1 MKKPRTRFIL
11 LFTQLIMPGYLRI
24 SSFFSTLFITTLAL
38 ILSWGLYLNP
48 VIAENPGEATP
59 EKAPIVIDGQQI
71 FEIGGLGQTSAK
83 ERAQEINN
91 RLREAVRSEG
101 KIEVTV
107 PENSQNPQIL
117 WNNQQL
123 LTVTPS
129 DTEDRNNP
137 QTQAQIWGTQIQA
150 SLVNS
155 QSQRSLGYLRNMSI
169 VSIGILILAFAL
181 SWLLGFLRARFLAK
195 IIDQLNKTSAR
206 FAGADLVRG
215 LTVLLHLLLITAR
228 LGIWVVSILYI
239 ANLFPY
245 TRQWSYRITSVLI
258 SSFTSSFVSLGSRSY
273 TVIDFL
279 ILGGLLFTLV
289 IVAGSATNILRTRV
303 LSAAGINRGA
313 QEAIA
318 ILAKY
323 SLIVIGGLVLLQVW
337 GLELSSLTILAS
349 ALSIGV
355 GFGLQDIAKNFG
367 SGLVLV
373 FERPIQVG
381 DFIEVGKL
389 NGTVERIGARSTE
402 IRTLDHVSIIV
413 PNSRF
418 LESEVVN
425 WSHRNPISRLHIPV
439 GVSYS
444 ANPETVRQILLETVQ
459 SHPSVLASPPPS
471 ILFKRF
477 GDSSLDFDLLVWT
490 SEPHKQF
497 VTISDLYFDIFK
509 ALAEHNI
516 EIPFPQRDLHIRS
529 GTLGLSPEIEAA
541 LVRLSESNFHQ
552 YNQHHRDQDSEV
564 ANGN

>member
-1 MKKPRTRFIL
+1 MSCR
-11 LFTQLIMPGYLRI
+11 YLRI
-24 SSFFSTLFITTLAL
+24 SSLFSTVFLITLAL
-38 ILSWGLYLNP
+38 IFSWGLYINP
-48 VIAENPGEATP
+48 VIAENQ

-71 FEIGGLGQTSAK
+71 FEIGESGNQSAK
-83 ERAQEINN
+83 ERAQEVNN
-91 RLREAVRSEG
+91 RLRQAVRSDQ

-107 PENSQNPQIL
+107 PENQKTPQIL
-117 WNNQQL
+117 LNNQQL
-123 LTVTPS
+123 LTVTPN
-129 DTEDRNNP
+129 DIEDENSP
-137 QTQAQIWGTQIQA
+137 QTQAQIWGRQIQN
-150 SLVNS
+150 SLINA
-155 QSQRSLGYLRNMSI
+155 QSQRSLGYLRNMTLVSVGII
-169 VSIGILILAFAL
+169 VLAFAL
-181 SWLLGFLRARFLAK
+181 SWLLGFLRGRFLEK
-195 IIDQLNKTSAR
+195 IIEQLNKTSAR

-228 LGIWVVSILYI
+228 LGIWIGSILYI

-245 TRQWSYRITSVLI
+245 TRQWSYRITSILI

-323 SLIVIGGLVLLQVW
+323 GFIVIGGLVLLQVW

-444 ANPETVRQILLETVQ
+444 ANPETVRQILLAAVQ

-477 GDSSLDFDLLVWT
+477 GDSSLDFELLIWT

-541 LVRLSESNFHQ
+541 LVRLSKSNFHQ

>member
-1 MKKPRTRFIL
+1 MSCR
-11 LFTQLIMPGYLRI
+11 YLRI
-24 SSFFSTLFITTLAL
+24 SSLFSTVFLITLAL
-38 ILSWGLYLNP
+38 IFSWGLYINP
-48 VIAENPGEATP
+48 VIAENQ

-71 FEIGGLGQTSAK
+71 FEIGESGNQSAK
-83 ERAQEINN
+83 ERAQEVNN
-91 RLREAVRSEG
+91 RLRQAVRSDQT
-101 KIEVTV
+101 IEVTV
-107 PENSQNPQIL
+107 PENQKTPQIL
-117 WNNQQL
+117 LNNQQL
-123 LTVTPS
+123 LTVTPN
-129 DTEDRNNP
+129 DIEDENSP
-137 QTQAQIWGTQIQA
+137 QTQAQIWGRQIQN
-150 SLVNS
+150 SLINA
-155 QSQRSLGYLRNMSI
+155 QSQRSLGYLRNMTL
-169 VSIGILILAFAL
+169 VSVGIILLAFAL
-181 SWLLGFLRARFLAK
+181 SWLLGFLRGRFLEK
-195 IIDQLNKTSAR
+195 IIEQLNKTSAR

-228 LGIWVVSILYI
+228 LGIWIVSILYI

-245 TRQWSYRITSVLI
+245 TRQWSYRITSILI

-323 SLIVIGGLVLLQVW
+323 SFIVIGGLVLLQVW

-444 ANPETVRQILLETVQ
+444 ANPETVRQILLAAVQ

-477 GDSSLDFDLLVWT
+477 GDSSLDFELLIWT

-541 LVRLSESNFHQ
+541 LVRLSKSNFHQ

>member
-1 MKKPRTRFIL
+1 MSCR
-11 LFTQLIMPGYLRI
+11 YLRI
-24 SSFFSTLFITTLAL
+24 SSLFSTVFLITLAL
-38 ILSWGLYLNP
+38 IFSWGLYINP
-48 VIAENPGEATP
+48 VIAENQ

-71 FEIGGLGQTSAK
+71 FEIGESGNQSAK
-83 ERAQEINN
+83 ERAQEVNN
-91 RLREAVRSEG
+91 RLRQAVRSDQ

-107 PENSQNPQIL
+107 PENQKTPQIL
-117 WNNQQL
+117 LNNQQL
-123 LTVTPS
+123 LTVTPN
-129 DTEDRNNP
+129 DIEDENSP
-137 QTQAQIWGTQIQA
+137 QTQAQIWGRQIQN
-150 SLVNS
+150 SLINA
-155 QSQRSLGYLRNMSI
+155 QSQRSLGYLRNMTL
-169 VSIGILILAFAL
+169 VSVGIILLAFAL
-181 SWLLGFLRARFLAK
+181 SWLLGFLRGRFLEK
-195 IIDQLNKTSAR
+195 IIEQLNKTSAR

-228 LGIWVVSILYI
+228 LGIWIVSILYI

-245 TRQWSYRITSVLI
+245 TRQWSYRITSILI

-323 SLIVIGGLVLLQVW
+323 SFIVIGGLVLLQVW

-444 ANPETVRQILLETVQ
+444 ANPETVRQILLEAVQ

-477 GDSSLDFDLLVWT
+477 GDSSLDFELLIWT

-541 LVRLSESNFHQ
+541 LVRLSKSNFHQ

>member
-1 MKKPRTRFIL
+1 MSCR
-11 LFTQLIMPGYLRI
+11 YLRI
-24 SSFFSTLFITTLAL
+24 SSLFSTVFLITLAL
-38 ILSWGLYLNP
+38 IFSWGLYINP
-48 VIAENPGEATP
+48 VIAENQ

-71 FEIGGLGQTSAK
+71 FEIGESVNQSAK
-83 ERAQEINN
+83 ERAQEFNN
-91 RLREAVRSEG
+91 RLRQAVRSDQ

-107 PENSQNPQIL
+107 PENQKTPQIL
-117 WNNQQL
+117 LNNQQL
-123 LTVTPS
+123 LTVTPN
-129 DTEDRNNP
+129 DIEDENSP
-137 QTQAQIWGTQIQA
+137 QTQAQIWGRQIQN
-150 SLVNS
+150 SLINA
-155 QSQRSLGYLRNMSI
+155 QSQRSLGYLRNMTL
-169 VSIGILILAFAL
+169 VSVGIILLAFAL
-181 SWLLGFLRARFLAK
+181 SWLLGFLRGRFLEK
-195 IIDQLNKTSAR
+195 IIEQLNKTSAR

-228 LGIWVVSILYI
+228 LGIWIVSILYI

-245 TRQWSYRITSVLI
+245 TRQWSYRITSILI

-279 ILGGLLFTLV
+279 VLGTLLFTLV

-439 GVSYS
+439 GVSYN
-444 ANPETVRQILLETVQ
+444 ANPETVRQILLEAVQ

-477 GDSSLDFDLLVWT
+477 GDSSLDFELLIWT

-541 LVRLSESNFHQ
+541 LVRLSKSNFHQ
-552 YNQHHRDQDSEV
+552 YKQHHRDQDSEV